1 MSWIRNKD
9 TSFRIEDL
17 VAGDEYEI
25 EIFPRTIFN
34 NAAEMVPVTVQL
46 LKPVDEMKLEL
57 IEIRGNRVI
66 LEWTQ
71 VADVTGARPL
81 DRASFQINA
90 NSPRLWVLD
99 RFLITRASSGS
110 ESWPP
115 SI

>member
-1 MSWIRNKD
+1 M
-9 TSFRIEDL
+9 
-17 VAGDEYEI
+17 AGDEYEI

-57 IEIRGNRVI
+57 VEIRGNRVI

-81 DRASFQINA
+81 DQAGFQIDA
-90 NSPRLWVLD
+90 SIPGLRTHYERGIRLRL
-99 RFLITRASSGS
+99 LTT
-110 ESWPP
+110 
-115 SI
+115 

>member
-1 MSWIRNKD
+1 MNEKGSWIPSKD

-17 VAGDEYEI
+17 VQGDEYEI

-81 DRASFQINA
+81 DQASFHFQTAENFE
-90 NSPRLWVLD
+90 NVSV
-99 RFLITRASSGS
+99 ITPGPGYHQF
-110 ESWPP
+110 EN
-115 SI
+115 

>member
-1 MSWIRNKD
+1 M
-9 TSFRIEDL
+9 
-17 VAGDEYEI
+17 AGDEYEI

-57 IEIRGNRVI
+57 VEIRGNRVI

-81 DRASFQINA
+81 DQASFQIDAPHGFFN
-90 NSPRLWVLD
+90 
-99 RFLITRASSGS
+99 FASIPVSDWLTNEHLKTHLS
-110 ESWPP
+110 RKVFN
-115 SI
+115 

>member
-1 MSWIRNKD
+1 M
-9 TSFRIEDL
+9 
-17 VAGDEYEI
+17 AGDEYEI

-57 IEIRGNRVI
+57 VEIRGNRVI

-81 DRASFQINA
+81 DQASFQIDA
-90 NSPRLWVLD
+90 TIPGLRTHYERGIRLRL
-99 RFLITRASSGS
+99 LTT
-110 ESWPP
+110 
-115 SI
+115 